1 MTPANGDGSV
11 ISSVGGTGGPVAGSQ
26 WIYRKLGTQEV
37 WARADDTEQASYVHG
52 TLVTCARSAN
62 CASGIR

>member
-1 MTPANGDGSV
+1 M
-11 ISSVGGTGGPVAGSQ
+11 VGGTGGPVAGSQ